1 MQRVF
6 WALLASQLLVG
17 PALAQPD
24 YGYGDRRHY
33 SGHYEE
39 ARRDEWRSSIRERI
53 AKAERRIDRGVER
66 GSLTR
71 REAKRLRGELD
82 DIRYQIDQMREDDG
96 RLSRRERNRIH
107 DRLDGLE
114 RRIREEKRD
123 DDRRYY

>member
-1 MQRVF
+1 M
-6 WALLASQLLVG
+6 
-17 PALAQPD
+17 
-24 YGYGDRRHY
+24 
-33 SGHYEE
+33 
-39 ARRDEWRSSIRERI
+39 
-53 AKAERRIDRGVER
+53 ER